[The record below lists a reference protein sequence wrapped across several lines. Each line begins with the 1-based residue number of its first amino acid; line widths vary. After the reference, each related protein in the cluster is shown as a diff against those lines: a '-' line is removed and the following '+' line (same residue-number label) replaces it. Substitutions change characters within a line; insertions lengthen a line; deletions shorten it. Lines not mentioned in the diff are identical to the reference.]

1 MLGTSTVYNK
11 NNGWK
16 CMNSVINR
24 SRMLETLDNSY
35 TQHHIT
41 TQHCFYK
48 LKEITSRMLGIYLS
62 FQVFFAATG

>member
-1 MLGTSTVYNK
+1 MFAISSAYNK

-16 CMNSVINR
+16 CLNSIIKI

-48 LKEITSRMLGIYLS
+48 LKEITSRMFGIYLS
-62 FQVFFAATG
+62 F